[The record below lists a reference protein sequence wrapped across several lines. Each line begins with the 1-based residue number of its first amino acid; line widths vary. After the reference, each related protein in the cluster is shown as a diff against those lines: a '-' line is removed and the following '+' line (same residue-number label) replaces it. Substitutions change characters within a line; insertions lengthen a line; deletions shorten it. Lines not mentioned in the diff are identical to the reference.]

1 MVAKDVANVQ
11 EAVRFCYAALM
22 IYGLRLQQT
31 GVHMASTANVQ
42 FSWAASTTP
51 GVTNQT
57 LTIAATISGSGSVTL
72 TGVNLAPSVTGYTMA
87 LPANTLITATLNAV
101 IMNGGVALV
110 SPPTVLSFNTG
121 PVNPPNAPSNFNYQ
135 VVTVA

>member
-1 MVAKDVANVQ
+1 
-11 EAVRFCYAALM
+11 
-22 IYGLRLQQT
+22 
-31 GVHMASTANVQ
+31 MASTANVQ

-57 LTIAATISGSGSVTL
+57 LTIAATIR
-72 TGVNLAPSVTGYTMA
+72 GYTMA